1 MNGKGC
7 HDSDASIL
15 KSDSPFAWQQHSL
28 LAPSPLKTAACLFLP
43 VDAMSEEKDFIP
55 RLSPTWRKLSSV
67 CHTDTGPVTVLYGEL
82 DTTIPALCCLRSAAE
97 LPHLGQRC
105 ILIIT
110 ILLRPFCLTQLFL
123 NGWRLTAWLS
133 FLESCCAQKSLW
145 LQCKFFGIVSAKPRN
160 LCLPHLFFIWKQSE
174 ANESNRCAIIY

>member
-28 LAPSPLKTAACLFLP
+28 LAPSPLKTAAFLFLP

-55 RLSPTWRKLSSV
+55 MLSPTWRKLSSV

-110 ILLRPFCLTQLFL
+110 ILLRPFCLIQLFL

-133 FLESCCAQKSLW
+133 FFWSHVVHKKAFGYTVNSLALLVPNQEILACLIYFLYGNRAKLMSPTGAQ
-145 LQCKFFGIVSAKPRN
+145 
-160 LCLPHLFFIWKQSE
+160 
-174 ANESNRCAIIY
+174 